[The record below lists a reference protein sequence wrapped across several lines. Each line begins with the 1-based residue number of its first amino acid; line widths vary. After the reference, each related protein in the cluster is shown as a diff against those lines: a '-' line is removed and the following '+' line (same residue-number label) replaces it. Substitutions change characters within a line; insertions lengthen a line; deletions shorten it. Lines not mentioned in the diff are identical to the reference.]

1 MKYTGGGISIN
12 AMKGLAAAGLFLL
25 QGTVLA
31 QAWPAKPILM
41 LSATGAGNPG
51 DVTLRA
57 ITPKMG
63 EALGQPFIIDMRP
76 GASGTL
82 AITGAMKAQPDGY
95 TLLFGTSYLVG
106 SRFLLKDP
114 PFDVLKDLTP
124 VSFVIAS
131 PSVFAI
137 HPSIPANNLREFIA
151 YAKANPGKL
160 SYVHTGEGLA
170 LHLIGQA
177 LNQRAGIDLLT
188 VGYKASGSNMVNDFV
203 SGRVPI
209 YFPGL
214 GTIRPF
220 TSAGK
225 AKLIAVWNGQRLHQI
240 PDVPTVEETLPGI
253 FNVTPWF
260 AFLGPAGLP
269 RPIADRVAAE
279 TKKALNDPQIV
290 AQLDNFGVFI
300 SGSTP
305 DEFAAK
311 LRYEI
316 DAMGKLFKSLNLR
329 PE

>member
-1 MKYTGGGISIN
+1 MPLMRKLLLC
-12 AMKGLAAAGLFLL
+12 LALVPCAA
-25 QGTVLA
+25 LA
-31 QAWPAKPILM
+31 QAWPAKPIQM

-51 DVTLRA
+51 DLTLRSIA
-57 ITPKMG
+57 PKLSG
-63 EALGQPFIIDMRP
+63 AFGQPIVIDMRP

-82 AITGAMKAQPDGY
+82 AITAAMKAPPDGH

-124 VSFVIAS
+124 ISFVISS
-131 PSVFAI
+131 PSVFAV
-137 HPSIPANNLREFIA
+137 HASIPANSMAEFID
-151 YAKANPGKL
+151 YAKKNPGKL

-177 LNQRAGIDLLT
+177 INQRAGIDMLP

-203 SGRVPI
+203 SGRVPV

-220 TSAGK
+220 VAAGK
-225 AKLIAVWNGQRLHQI
+225 AKLIAVVHNQRLRQL
-240 PDVPTVEETLPGI
+240 PDVPTVDETLPGL

-269 RPIADRVAAE
+269 RPIAERVAAE
-279 TKKALNDPQIV
+279 TKKALSDPDIV
-290 AQLDNFGVFI
+290 PKLEAFGI
-300 SGSTP
+300 SIAASTP

-311 LRYEI
+311 LRSEI
-316 DAMGKLFKSLNLR
+316 DAMGKLFKTLAIQ

>member
-1 MKYTGGGISIN
+1 MKAALALAVALGAGG
-12 AMKGLAAAGLFLL
+12 A
-25 QGTVLA
+25 LA
-31 QAWPAKPILM
+31 QSWPSKPIQV

-57 ITPKMG
+57 ITPKMS
-63 EALGQPFIIDMRP
+63 EALGQPMVIEMRP

-82 AITGAMKAQPDGY
+82 AVTGTMKAPADGH
-95 TLLFGTSYLVG
+95 TLLYGTSFLIG
-106 SRFLLKDP
+106 SRYLLKDP

-124 VSFVIAS
+124 ISFVVAS

-137 HPSIPANNLREFIA
+137 HPSIPANNLREFID

-177 LNQRAGIDLLT
+177 LNQRAGIDLLP
-188 VGYKASGSNMVNDFV
+188 VGYKASGSTMVNDFV
-203 SGRVPI
+203 SGRVPV

-214 GTIRPF
+214 GNIRPF
-220 TSAGK
+220 VTAGK
-225 AKLIAVWNGQRLHQI
+225 VKLIAVVNGQRLRQI
-240 PDVPTVEETLPGI
+240 PDVPTVEETLPGF

-279 TKKALNDPQIV
+279 TKKALADPAIV
-290 AQLDNFGVFI
+290 AQLDAFGVATA
-300 SGSTP
+300 GGTP

-311 LRYEI
+311 IRYEI
-316 DAMGKLFKSLNLR
+316 EAMGRLFKTLDLK

>member
-1 MKYTGGGISIN
+1 MK
-12 AMKGLAAAGLFLL
+12 AALALAVAL
-25 QGTVLA
+25 GTSGALA
-31 QAWPAKPILM
+31 QSWPSKPIQV

-57 ITPKMG
+57 ITPKMS
-63 EALGQPFIIDMRP
+63 EALGQPMVIEMRP

-82 AITGAMKAQPDGY
+82 AVTGTMKAPADGH
-95 TLLFGTSYLVG
+95 TLLYGTSFLIG
-106 SRFLLKDP
+106 SRYLLKDP

-124 VSFVIAS
+124 ISFVVAS

-137 HPSIPANNLREFIA
+137 HPSIPANNLREFID

-177 LNQRAGIDLLT
+177 LNQRAGIDLLP
-188 VGYKASGSNMVNDFV
+188 VGYKASGSTMVNDFV
-203 SGRVPI
+203 SGRVPV

-214 GTIRPF
+214 GNIRPF
-220 TSAGK
+220 VTAGK
-225 AKLIAVWNGQRLHQI
+225 VKLIAVVNGQRLRQI
-240 PDVPTVEETLPGI
+240 PDVPTVEETLPGF

-279 TKKALNDPQIV
+279 TKKALADPAIV
-290 AQLDNFGVFI
+290 AQLDAFGVAT
-300 SGSTP
+300 GGGTP

-311 LRYEI
+311 IRYEI
-316 DAMGKLFKSLNLR
+316 EAMGRLFKTLDLK

>member
-1 MKYTGGGISIN
+1 VKAALALAVAIGATG
-12 AMKGLAAAGLFLL
+12 A
-25 QGTVLA
+25 LA
-31 QAWPAKPILM
+31 QSWPSKPIQV

-57 ITPKMG
+57 ITPKMS
-63 EALGQPFIIDMRP
+63 EALGQPMVIEMRP

-82 AITGAMKAQPDGY
+82 AVTGTMKAAPDGH
-95 TLLFGTSYLVG
+95 TLLYGTSFLIG
-106 SRFLLKDP
+106 SRYLLKDP

-124 VSFVIAS
+124 ISFVVAS

-137 HPSIPANNLREFIA
+137 HPSIPANNLREFID

-177 LNQRAGIDLLT
+177 LNQRAGIDLLP
-188 VGYKASGSNMVNDFV
+188 VGYKASGSTMVNDFV
-203 SGRVPI
+203 SGRVPV

-214 GTIRPF
+214 GNIRPF
-220 TSAGK
+220 VTAGK
-225 AKLIAVWNGQRLHQI
+225 VKLIAVVNGQRLRQI
-240 PDVPTVEETLPGI
+240 PEVPTVEETLPGF

-279 TKKALNDPQIV
+279 TKKALADPAIV
-290 AQLDNFGVFI
+290 AQLDAFGVAT
-300 SGSTP
+300 GGGTP

-311 LRYEI
+311 IRYEI
-316 DAMGKLFKSLNLR
+316 EAMGRLFKTLDLK

>member
-1 MKYTGGGISIN
+1 MRSATTFA
-12 AMKGLAAAGLFLL
+12 AMALL
-25 QGTVLA
+25 LVCGTSSA
-31 QAWPAKPILM
+31 QQWPSKPIQM
-41 LSATGAGNPG
+41 LSATGSGNPG
-51 DVTLRA
+51 DITLRA
-57 ITPKMG
+57 ITPRMS
-63 EALGQPFIIDMRP
+63 EALGQPFVIDMRP
-76 GASGTL
+76 GASGVL
-82 AITGAMKAQPDGY
+82 AITATMKAPADGH
-95 TLLFGTSYLVG
+95 TLLFGTSFLVG

-114 PFDVLKDLTP
+114 PFDVLRDLNP
-124 VSFVIAS
+124 ISFVIAS

-137 HPSIPANNLREFIA
+137 HSSIPANNMREFID

-177 LNQRAGIDLLT
+177 LNQRAGLDLLPI
-188 VGYKASGSNMVNDFV
+188 GYKASGSTMVNDVV

-220 TSAGK
+220 VQAGK
-225 AKLIAVWNGQRLHQI
+225 VRLIAVVNNTRLKQL

-269 RPIADRVAAE
+269 RPIAERVSAE
-279 TKKALNDPQIV
+279 TKKALSDPAI
-290 AQLDNFGVFI
+290 AEKLETFGI
-300 SGSTP
+300 SIGGSTP
-305 DEFAAK
+305 DEFMAK

-316 DAMGKLFKSLNLR
+316 DAMGKLFKTLNIK

>member
-1 MKYTGGGISIN
+1 VSGSRGAFI
-12 AMKGLAAAGLFLL
+12 AAL
-25 QGTVLA
+25 VLA
-31 QAWPAKPILM
+31 SAGATAQGWPSKPIQM

-57 ITPKMG
+57 ITPKMS
-63 EALGQPFIIDMRP
+63 EALGQPFVIDMRP

-82 AITGAMKAQPDGY
+82 AVTGTMKAVPDGH
-95 TLLFGTSYLVG
+95 TLLYGTSFLIG

-114 PFDVLKDLTP
+114 PFDVLKDLAP
-124 VSFVIAS
+124 ISFVIAS

-137 HPSIPANNLREFIA
+137 HESIPASNLREFIA

-177 LNQRAGIDLLT
+177 LNEKAGIDLLP

-203 SGRVPI
+203 SGRVPV

-220 TSAGK
+220 VAAGK
-225 AKLIAVWNGQRLHQI
+225 VRLIAVVNGQRLRQL
-240 PDVPTVEETLPGI
+240 PDVPTVEETLPGF

-269 RPIADRVAAE
+269 RPIAERVAAE
-279 TKKALNDPQIV
+279 TKKALADPQIL
-290 AQLDNFGVFI
+290 AQLDNFGI
-300 SGSTP
+300 SVGGSSP
-305 DEFAAK
+305 EEFAAK
-311 LRYEI
+311 IRYEI
-316 DAMGKLFKSLNLR
+316 DAMGKLFKTLNLK